1 MPVGRSCVSI
11 TSFTPKGTP
20 GVSLALAS
28 GGMVALGADPRVAY
42 FEQMILPWNKDRAAI
57 VAYAAEPILFE
68 RVGRCLNGSPL
79 FDRLTGRVTRVASCT
94 DLAAIP
100 VEEARVLGERP
111 VREAAYEP
119 IRNNYWLLLAG
130 IALLVFSALVLR
142 AFWLALGRSDA
153 YEGEELPG
161 EAV

>member
-1 MPVGRSCVSI
+1 
-11 TSFTPKGTP
+11 
-20 GVSLALAS
+20 
-28 GGMVALGADPRVAY
+28 MVAMGADPRVAY
-42 FEQMILPWNKDRAAI
+42 FEQMILPWNKDRTAI
-57 VAYAAEPILFE
+57 VAYAPEPTLFE

-94 DLAAIP
+94 DLAAVP
-100 VEEARVLGERP
+100 VDEARVLGERP

-130 IALLVFSALVLR
+130 IALLVFVALMLR